1 MRVVVAREPDPR
13 VALVPADVPALL
25 ALGHEVVV
33 EEGLTDL
40 HPDAAY
46 VAAGAV
52 VGSREEADL
61 VVSVQPVAASTPSLA
76 LRPPATWVLERV
88 PRTGRAQVVDAV
100 TSQALVAGHHGALLA
115 ASRWDG
121 LLGRHTTAAGTLGPA
136 DALVLGSG
144 VAGLEAIGTLV
155 RLGARVAAHDV
166 RPSCA
171 AEVASLGAAYVGVE
185 EVADRVRDADLLVT
199 TARSV
204 GQPVPLLVTRAQ
216 VEAMRPGSVV
226 VDVAGGNVEGP
237 VAWRGGPDAAAARP
251 ATASRLYSAHVAAFV
266 TLLTHDPD
274 DEVVSACRS

>member
-1 MRVVVAREPDPR
+1 VVVAREPDPR

-52 VGSREEADL
+52 VGTRDGADL
-61 VVSVQPVAASTPSLA
+61 VVSVQPVAAGSPTLA
-76 LRPPATWVLERV
+76 LRAPATWVLERV

-136 DALVLGSG
+136 DALVLGTG

-155 RLGARVAAHDV
+155 RLGARVSAHDV

-171 AEVASLGAAYVGVE
+171 AEVASLGATYVAAD
-185 EVADRVRDADLLVT
+185 EVADRIAETDLLVT

-204 GQPVPLLVTRAQ
+204 GQPVPLLVTAAQ
-216 VEAMRPGSVV
+216 VAAMRPGAVV
-226 VDVAGGNVEGP
+226 VDVAGGNVDGP

-251 ATASRLYSAHVAAFV
+251 TTASRLYSANVAAFV
-266 TLLTHDPD
+266 ALLTRDPD
-274 DEVVSACRS
+274 DEVVRACAS

>member
-1 MRVVVAREPDPR
+1 MRIAVAHEPDPR

-25 ALGHEVVV
+25 ALGHDVVV

-40 HPDAAY
+40 HPDADY
-46 VAAGAV
+46 LAAGATL
-52 VGSREEADL
+52 GSRDDADL
-61 VVSVQPVAASTPSLA
+61 VVAVQPVEAGSLTLA
-76 LRPPATWVLERV
+76 LRAPATYVLERV

-100 TSQALVAGHHGALLA
+100 TSQSLVAGHHGALLA

-144 VAGLEAIGTLV
+144 VAGLGAIGTLV
-155 RLGARVAAHDV
+155 RLGARVSAHDV

-171 AEVASLGAAYVGVE
+171 AEVASLGAAYVAAD
-185 EVADRVRDADLLVT
+185 EVADRVREADLLVT

-204 GQPVPLLVTRAQ
+204 GQPVPLLVSAAQ
-216 VEAMRPGSVV
+216 VAAMRPGSVV
-226 VDVAGGNVEGP
+226 VDVAGGNVEGT

-251 ATASRLYSAHVAAFV
+251 ATASRLYSANVAAFI

-274 DEVVSACRS
+274 DEVVSACAT